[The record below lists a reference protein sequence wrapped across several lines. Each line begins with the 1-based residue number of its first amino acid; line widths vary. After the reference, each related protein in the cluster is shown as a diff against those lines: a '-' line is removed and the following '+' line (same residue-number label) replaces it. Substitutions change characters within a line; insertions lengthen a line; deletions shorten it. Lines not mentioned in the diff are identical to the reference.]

1 MTGRGKHPD
10 DDDAL
15 WQKVTSDVRAY
26 DRAPELTSPAG
37 PAVAKPEKKKK
48 PKKQPLAAPTRLV
61 GLAHAT
67 HEPPKPVDVAAGE
80 HAGLDRASRRRLVQG
95 DMDIAGRLD
104 LHGMTAAQAESRLRR
119 FIDSAVLAQH
129 RCVLIITGK
138 GRDGQGV
145 LRKLVPEWLKTP
157 PLSARILA
165 MARATRADGGD
176 GAMYVMLRRNRA
188 AGQTF
193 AGKQAE
199 AKHSSAKNIRDKHA
213 TDRPE

>member
-26 DRAPELTSPAG
+26 DRAAELTSPAG
-37 PAVAKPEKKKK
+37 SAVAKPKRKKK

-95 DMDIAGRLD
+95 DMDIAARLD

-193 AGKQAE
+193 AGKKAE
-199 AKHSSAKNIRDKHA
+199 AKHFSAKNIRDIHA
-213 TDRPE
+213 TDRPK

>member
-26 DRAPELTSPAG
+26 DRAAKLTSPVE

-48 PKKQPLAAPTRLV
+48 PKKQPLAAPNRLV

-95 DMDIAGRLD
+95 DMDIAARLD

-193 AGKQAE
+193 AGKQAG
-199 AKHSSAKNIRDKHA
+199 AKHSSAKNIWDKHA
-213 TDRPE
+213 TDRPK

>member
-26 DRAPELTSPAG
+26 DRAAELTSPAG
-37 PAVAKPEKKKK
+37 PAVAKPEKKKN
-48 PKKQPLAAPTRLV
+48 PKNQPLAAPTRLV

-95 DMDIAGRLD
+95 DMDIAARLD

-165 MARATRADGGD
+165 MAHATRADGGD

-193 AGKQAE
+193 AGKHAE
-199 AKHSSAKNIRDKHA
+199 AKHSSANNIRDKHA
-213 TDRPE
+213 TDRPK

>member
-1 MTGRGKHPD
+1 MSGRGKHPD

-26 DRAPELTSPAG
+26 DRAAELTSPAG

-61 GLAHAT
+61 GLAQAT
-67 HEPPKPVDVAAGE
+67 HEPPNPVDVAAGE

-95 DMDIAGRLD
+95 DIDIAARLD

-138 GRDGQGV
+138 GRDGHGV
-145 LRKLVPEWLKTP
+145 LRKLLPEWLKTP
-157 PLSARILA
+157 PLSASILA

-193 AGKQAE
+193 AGKHNE
-199 AKHSSAKNIRDKHA
+199 AKHFLAKNIRDKHA
-213 TDRPE
+213 TDRTK

>member
-1 MTGRGKHPD
+1 
-10 DDDAL
+10 
-15 WQKVTSDVRAY
+15 
-26 DRAPELTSPAG
+26 
-37 PAVAKPEKKKK
+37 
-48 PKKQPLAAPTRLV
+48 
-61 GLAHAT
+61 
-67 HEPPKPVDVAAGE
+67 
-80 HAGLDRASRRRLVQG
+80 
-95 DMDIAGRLD
+95 
-104 LHGMTAAQAESRLRR
+104 
-119 FIDSAVLAQH
+119 
-129 RCVLIITGK
+129 VLIITGK

-193 AGKQAE
+193 AGKHAE

-213 TDRPE
+213 TDRPK